1 MFEFE
6 SQRMKF
12 NRDEEDYFR
21 LELLRVMGNG
31 RRFPFAKR
39 EMTKTGTIPNNSKQ
53 LRPRS
58 RAIFTLDWRR
68 FTVRLWI
75 IPVARAEAQPPLLHR
90 TLTFIVIQ
98 VNTPAPCCGN
108 SQNPSVTEDS
118 FVSSALPATFCF
130 HSFATRLFLP
140 SSPHSSSPPLGHSNV
155 FFREKRCS
163 E

>member
-1 MFEFE
+1 M
-6 SQRMKF
+6 QRETLPF
-12 NRDEEDYFR
+12 CEE
-21 LELLRVMGNG
+21 GNDKDD
-31 RRFPFAKR
+31 A
-39 EMTKTGTIPNNSKQ
+39 IPVANNSKQ

-75 IPVARAEAQPPLLHR
+75 IPVVRAEAQPPLLHR

-118 FVSSALPATFCF
+118 FVSSALPATNPFVF
-130 HSFATRLFLP
+130 IRLPRVFFSHPLP
-140 SSPHSSSPPLGHSNV
+140 ILPPSPLGHSNV
-155 FFREKRCS
+155 FSARRIDLKSKIDRIREDNYFTVWNRIF
-163 E
+163 